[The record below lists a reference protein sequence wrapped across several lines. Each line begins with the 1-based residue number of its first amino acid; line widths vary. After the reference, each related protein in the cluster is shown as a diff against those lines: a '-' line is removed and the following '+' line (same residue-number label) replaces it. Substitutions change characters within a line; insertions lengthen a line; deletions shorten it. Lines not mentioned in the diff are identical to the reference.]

1 MIEEQSGIQTFY
13 RYLSCSQVYP
23 TVLRSV
29 GVGTCAGVARFGAML
44 TPYIAQVEDTCPW
57 HVPRVLTPR
66 AQVLMKQSFPAAVA
80 VYVVCSLVSTVCCLL
95 LPIETRGRDMRDKQ

>member
-1 MIEEQSGIQTFY
+1 MFPGVPHRAAQCG
-13 RYLSCSQVYP
+13 RGYLRGRGEVRRDADTLHCP
-23 TVLRSV
+23 
-29 GVGTCAGVARFGAML
+29 G
-44 TPYIAQVEDTCPW
+44 EDTCPC

-80 VYVVCSLVSTVCCLL
+80 VYVVCSLMSTVCCLL